1 MMRWPW
7 QQPPERR
14 AAGGA
19 YTDAVVAAI
28 EARASAKVAD
38 VSATAAIEAAAG
50 ALSRAFASA
59 ELIGPDWVQ
68 EAVSPVWLAQ
78 VGRSLIREGAS
89 LSVIAMGSSG
99 QVDLIPASF
108 WNFESLGTPGAE
120 READWQCRATTYGP
134 SSSYTRLLPRDQ
146 IVFIRWG
153 TSPGTRYRGQGPTS
167 WAHLSARLHGEA
179 ERSLA
184 DEASGPI
191 AQILPIPDGQDGG
204 DGSDDDPLA
213 MLKADIAKARGKAL
227 LLETTAAGFGEGMS
241 SAPRRDWISSRLGPN
256 PPAGMATIAE
266 QAFARMLAA
275 CGCPPGL
282 FESGADGTSQRE
294 ALRRWHQSTVLP
306 LARILEHE
314 LSARLETSVK
324 LKFDLYAT
332 DLQGRAT
339 TFQKLVSGGT
349 SVNEALTI
357 SGLLTDDA

>member
-1 MMRWPW
+1 M
-7 QQPPERR
+7 
-14 AAGGA
+14 
-19 YTDAVVAAI
+19 
-28 EARASAKVAD
+28 
-38 VSATAAIEAAAG
+38 
-50 ALSRAFASA
+50 
-59 ELIGPDWVQ
+59 
-68 EAVSPVWLAQ
+68 
-78 VGRSLIREGAS
+78 
-89 LSVIAMGSSG
+89 
-99 QVDLIPASF
+99 
-108 WNFESLGTPGAE
+108 
-120 READWQCRATTYGP
+120 
-134 SSSYTRLLPRDQ
+134 
-146 IVFIRWG
+146 
-153 TSPGTRYRGQGPTS
+153 
-167 WAHLSARLHGEA
+167 HGEA

>member
-1 MMRWPW
+1 MHCRARS
-7 QQPPERR
+7 RR
-14 AAGGA
+14 PK
-19 YTDAVVAAI
+19 
-28 EARASAKVAD
+28 S
-38 VSATAAIEAAAG
+38 S
-50 ALSRAFASA
+50 
-59 ELIGPDWVQ
+59 GPDFVR
-68 EAVSPVWLAQ
+68 EAVTPVWLAQ
-78 VGRSLIREGAS
+78 IGRSLIREGAS
-89 LSVIAMGSSG
+89 LSVISMGSSG
-99 QVDLIPASF
+99 RVDLIPAAF

-120 READWQCRATTYGP
+120 LERDWNCRVTTYGP

-146 IVFIRWG
+146 LVFIRWG

-191 AQILPIPDGQDGG
+191 ANLLPIPDGADGG

-213 MLKADIAKARGKAL
+213 MLKADIAAARGRAL
-227 LLETTAAGFGEGMS
+227 LIESTAAGFGEGMS
-241 SAPRRDWISSRLGPN
+241 AAPRRDWISSRLGPN
-256 PPAGMATIAE
+256 PPAGMVQLAE

-294 ALRRWHQSTVLP
+294 ALRRWHMNTVIP

-314 LSARLETSVK
+314 LSARLETPVR
-324 LKFDLYAT
+324 LKFDGYPL

-339 TFQKLVSGGT
+339 TFQKLVAGGT
-349 SVNEALTI
+349 SINEALSI